1 VALTIGRRGWTFLC
15 GGFAAVALG
24 AEGLEIIGGCGA
36 AFGPGVDVVDVEDC
50 VGVGCG
56 GAAAVGAFEIIAF

>member
-1 VALTIGRRGWTFLC
+1 MNSTLHR
-15 GGFAAVALG
+15 GFAAVVLG
-24 AEGLEIIGGCGA
+24 AEGLEVFRNSGA